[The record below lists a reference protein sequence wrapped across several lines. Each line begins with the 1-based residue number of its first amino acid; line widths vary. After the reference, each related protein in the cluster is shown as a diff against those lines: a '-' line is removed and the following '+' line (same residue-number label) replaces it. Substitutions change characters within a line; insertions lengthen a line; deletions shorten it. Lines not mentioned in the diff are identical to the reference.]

1 MQPEA
6 PQNPRNV
13 RDHLRRALRVIRRH
27 PFMKLAA
34 LLLAIVFWVVVIAS
48 DPSLLIEKTFTDAV
62 VTVQGLETLRSRG
75 YTVMRDLENEVIT
88 VRFRAEVTQGN
99 YDRATASSFLPRL
112 DLSQIMGP
120 GKQRVYF
127 TAGSS
132 LYGEVVSFEPAYLE
146 LEVEPYTSRS
156 RVPVVTVQTGEN
168 EEGLWLASVST
179 DPSSVTVSG
188 PKSLVDDVRRAAV
201 TIPLDGLSSERLYDS
216 LSSVIELQDAQ
227 GNAIVSPLLR
237 ITNESI
243 TVDSVRVD
251 VHVYPTK
258 QVPVSV
264 ESAVTGVPAHGYTL
278 GEVRVTPQTVLV
290 AGDAEVLAS
299 LDVLHVASPLDV
311 SGQSV
316 SQLGSSALS
325 DVETLVYRA
334 AEDVII
340 EAQIVQAEHVHT
352 YQDLEITVMNLDP
365 SLTAKLSRSS
375 MSAVLSGQYEDVE
388 GLTADDIH
396 LYVDAQGLGE
406 GVYMADVLCRVDG
419 TQTYT
424 FTPESAQVTLTLSAA
439 P

>member
-1 MQPEA
+1 M
-6 PQNPRNV
+6 
-13 RDHLRRALRVIRRH
+13 
-27 PFMKLAA
+27 
-34 LLLAIVFWVVVIAS
+34 
-48 DPSLLIEKTFTDAV
+48 
-62 VTVQGLETLRSRG
+62 
-75 YTVMRDLENEVIT
+75 
-88 VRFRAEVTQGN
+88 
-99 YDRATASSFLPRL
+99 
-112 DLSQIMGP
+112 
-120 GKQRVYF
+120 
-127 TAGSS
+127 
-132 LYGEVVSFEPAYLE
+132 VSFEPAYLE

-168 EEGLWLASVST
+168 EEGGAVARFGVHRPFQR
-179 DPSSVTVSG
+179 DGQRPEVAG
-188 PKSLVDDVRRAAV
+188 GRCAPRGGDDSAGRSFLRA
-201 TIPLDGLSSERLYDS
+201 LYDS

-258 QVPVSV
+258 QCRQRGKRGDGR
-264 ESAVTGVPAHGYTL
+264 AGAWLYAGRGARYAAD
-278 GEVRVTPQTVLV
+278 RLV
-290 AGDAEVLAS
+290 AGDAEVLAG

-375 MSAVLSGQYEDVE
+375 MSAVLSGSMRTWK
-388 GLTADDIH
+388 G
-396 LYVDAQGLGE
+396 
-406 GVYMADVLCRVDG
+406 
-419 TQTYT
+419 
-424 FTPESAQVTLTLSAA
+424 
-439 P
+439 